1 MKIIEI
7 EDRTD
12 SLLAEL
18 LELWEKSVRAT
29 HLFLNE
35 SDIQNIKKY
44 VPEALK
50 NVPHLI
56 IAADSQNK
64 PLAFMGIADNTQNY
78 LYPLCFIEI
87 INSLRTSPELIVTD
101 NYSIIY
107 PVNQNSIATG

>member
-56 IAADSQNK
+56 YEHLGFVTYKRTELDEQGNPFPI
-64 PLAFMGIADNTQNY
+64 
-78 LYPLCFIEI
+78 LYMKKAKA
-87 INSLRTSPELIVTD
+87 S
-101 NYSIIY
+101 
-107 PVNQNSIATG
+107 